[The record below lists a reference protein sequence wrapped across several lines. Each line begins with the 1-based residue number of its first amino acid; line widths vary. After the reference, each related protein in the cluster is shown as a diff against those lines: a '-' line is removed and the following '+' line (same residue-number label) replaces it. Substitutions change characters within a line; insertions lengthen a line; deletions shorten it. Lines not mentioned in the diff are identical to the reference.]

1 MKRAELIAASLTVIF
16 TSLPLGMALAN
27 SDVVEA
33 GRLLAILL
41 DAGREAIDNPAVL
54 KPPDKTD
61 KNYRPYT
68 PEIFEKQVIERF
80 KERTGTDLS
89 NIRNANVPARAKQML
104 PLLLEAEK
112 QTVAD
117 YQPIIN
123 KQGPGFRGFIP
134 AKFGTDASANFNK
147 STGVY
152 LKQTARDGHLR
163 NPENQADEFE
173 AAVMSKFAEP
183 SYPRVGEKVISEV
196 VDGGKAVRVLFP
208 LFYAKGCLPCHGG
221 SRGEKDITGYQKE
234 GAKEG
239 DNAGAISVKLPLK

>member
-1 MKRAELIAASLTVIF
+1 MKRAGVIAASLVVIF
-16 TSLPLGMALAN
+16 VGLPLGAASAN
-27 SDVVEA
+27 SDVVET

-54 KPPDKTD
+54 KPPDTTD
-61 KNYRPYT
+61 KNYRPYG
-68 PEIFEKQVIERF
+68 PEIFERQVIERF
-80 KERTGTDLS
+80 KERTGTDLA

-104 PLLLEAEK
+104 PILLEAEK

-123 KQGPGFRGFIP
+123 KQGRGFQGFIP
-134 AKFGTDASANFNK
+134 AKFGTDASMNFNRK
-147 STGVY
+147 TGIY

-173 AAVMSKFAEP
+173 AAVMNKFADP
-183 SYPRVGEKVISEV
+183 GYPRTGEKVISEV
-196 VDGGKAVRVLFP
+196 VDGGKAMRVMFP
-208 LFYAKGCLPCHGG
+208 LFYTKGCLPCHGG
-221 SRGEKDITGYQKE
+221 SRGDKDITGYQKE

>member
-1 MKRAELIAASLTVIF
+1 MKKVGVVAAGLAVIF
-16 TSLPLGMALAN
+16 IGLPLGAAWA
-27 SDVVEA
+27 SPDVIEA

-54 KPPDKTD
+54 KPLDKAD

-80 KERTGTDLS
+80 RERTGVDLA
-89 NIRNANVPARAKQML
+89 NIRNANVPERAKQML

-147 STGVY
+147 KAGVY

-173 AAVMSKFAEP
+173 AAVMNKFADP
-183 SYPRVGEKVISEV
+183 SYPRAGEKVISEV
-196 VDGGKAVRVLFP
+196 VDGGKTVRVLFP
-208 LFYAKGCLPCHGG
+208 LFYTKGCLPCHGG

>member
-1 MKRAELIAASLTVIF
+1 MTRVGCIAVGLVVIF
-16 TSLPLGMALAN
+16 IGLPLGAA
-27 SDVVEA
+27 SASPDVVEA

-41 DAGREAIDNPAVL
+41 DSGREAIDNPGVL

-61 KNYRPYT
+61 KNYKPYT

-80 KERTGTDLS
+80 KERTGVDLA
-89 NIRNANVPARAKQML
+89 NLQTANVSARAKQML

-123 KQGPGFRGFIP
+123 KQGSGFRGFIP
-134 AKFGTDASANFNK
+134 AKFGTDASAIFNK
-147 STGVY
+147 NTGIY
-152 LKQTARDGHLR
+152 FKQTARDGHLR

-173 AAVMSKFAEP
+173 TAVMSKFAEP
-183 SYPRVGEKVISEV
+183 AYPRTGEKVISEV
-196 VDGGKAVRVLFP
+196 VDGGKTVRVLFP

-239 DNAGAISVKLPLK
+239 DSAGAISVKLPLK